1 MDAACFDAD
10 LSRVRAQDWIPRN
23 APAFR
28 HLPPPGPSVWLAP
41 SAGDCHPPLGDGWL
55 LRELGGAATDLVDA
69 RWFNLSNPGERI
81 QLLSSIPQIGND
93 EAAPFAWAHRALARQ
108 ALRLRIRRGDGPS
121 HLHLSRP
128 IASGAAAPLLVIE
141 LMEGA
146 ECVLLESTQAGGSE
160 PGAENLQVHVRL
172 SRDAVLR
179 HLRVVLPEN
188 GDRVAHHLHI
198 RAGER
203 SSYRQALL
211 AGGGAYHLQR
221 SVVDLEGKGAAA
233 HFGAVLL
240 AAGSALEQQF
250 LARHATAGTDSH
262 LHMLALAS
270 GAARMV
276 ANASTQIAAGSGNAR
291 ARQHLCGVPVA
302 GQPRIVLRPHMEIHH
317 DDVEAAHG
325 ATWGTLPEDALF
337 HARQR
342 GLDEVAAKAL
352 ILEGMARAVLDG
364 AVDDS
369 QLPKELALEDALSR
383 AVSRLL
389 SAPREA
395 VHG

>member
-1 MDAACFDAD
+1 MDAACLDVD
-10 LSRVRAQDWIPRN
+10 LSRARALDWIPRN

-28 HLPPPGPSVWLAP
+28 HLPPPGPSVWLDQP
-41 SAGDCHPPLGDGWL
+41 AGDCQPPLGDGWL
-55 LRELGGAATDLVDA
+55 LRHVDGATTALVDA
-69 RWFNLSNPGERI
+69 RWFDLSNPGERI
-81 QLLSSIPQIGND
+81 QLLSSIPQIGSD

-108 ALRLRIRRGDGPS
+108 ALRLRVRRGDGPS

-146 ECVLLESTQAGGSE
+146 DCVLFESTQSSGSA

-172 SRDAVLR
+172 ARDAVLR
-179 HLRVVLPEN
+179 HLRVVLPDAR
-188 GDRVAHHLHI
+188 DRVAHHLHI

-211 AGGGAYHLQR
+211 AGGGDYHLQR
-221 SVVDLEGKGAAA
+221 SIIELEGRGAAA
-233 HFGAVLL
+233 HCGAVLL
-240 AAGSALEQQF
+240 AAGSGLEQQ
-250 LARHATAGTDSH
+250 LQARHAAAGTVSH
-262 LHMLALAS
+262 LHMLGLAS
-270 GAARMV
+270 GAARLV
-276 ANASTQIAAGSGNAR
+276 ANTSTQIAAGSGNAR
-291 ARQHLCGVPVA
+291 ARQHLCGIPVA

-342 GLDEVAAKAL
+342 GLGEVTAKAL
-352 ILEGMARAVLDG
+352 ILEGMARAVLVD
-364 AVDDS
+364 AVDDAG
-369 QLPKELALEDALSR
+369 LPKELSLEVALSR
-383 AVSRLL
+383 AVSRHL